1 MTPLPPARLYSPR
14 DRHGTAAGRGQGGA
28 GDWRQPGIGRE
39 IALTLAR
46 EGAAVGGRLSPD
58 TEQEALA
65 AALLAELRGLG
76 AGAVG
81 LPADIALTRA
91 LLRRRGWRV
100 PTGSAG
106 TFSRRVMALLLPG
119 RLLSEVAP
127 LLAVMQ
133 TVNQQL
139 AYSDEVIEAV
149 PRPDA
154 RVQRLQTVPC
164 VGPVTAAALVA
175 TIDDA
180 QRFHRAMRWRR
191 ISASSPGS

>member
-1 MTPLPPARLYSPR
+1 MGPRRVEGKVALVTGASRGSGARSRSPLP
-14 DRHGTAAGRGQGGA
+14 GK
-28 GDWRQPGIGRE
+28 
-39 IALTLAR
+39 
-46 EGAAVGGRLSPD
+46 GRLSGVNFLPD

-139 AYSDEVIEAV
+139 VYSDSSS
-149 PRPDA
+149 
-154 RVQRLQTVPC
+154 
-164 VGPVTAAALVA
+164 
-175 TIDDA
+175 
-180 QRFHRAMRWRR
+180 R
-191 ISASSPGS
+191 IRTR